1 MQNEYLKIEK
11 EVLKALTFSNSD
23 IRRFLVEKNF
33 DNVKIFLRHFEPADL
48 KMLSHIAIQYEEYEL
63 CQVIK
68 ELLTEEEQQEVN
80 AWYH

>member
-1 MQNEYLKIEK
+1 MEDEYLKIEQD
-11 EVLKALTFSNSD
+11 VLKALTFSNSD

-33 DNVKIFLRHFEPADL
+33 DNVKIFLRHFEHPDL
-48 KMLSHIAIQYEEYEL
+48 KMLSDIAIQYEEYEL

-68 ELLTEEEQQEVN
+68 ELLSEEEPQEVN